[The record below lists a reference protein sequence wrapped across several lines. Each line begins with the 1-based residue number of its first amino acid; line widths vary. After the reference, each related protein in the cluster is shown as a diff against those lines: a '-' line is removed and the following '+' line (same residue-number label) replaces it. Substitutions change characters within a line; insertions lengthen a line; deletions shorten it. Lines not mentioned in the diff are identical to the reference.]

1 MRLCIAGAAAAV
13 AAAVASPAAFA
24 APELT
29 PPPPSFLTCKA
40 AAGGTVCS
48 GTRTVDYGP
57 EDSGLA
63 CGSGAS
69 AFAILDRG
77 SFRQKAI
84 RYYDADGKLTRRVI
98 HEKFTLGQL
107 TNATTG
113 KTVDYTQHDTITVV
127 PAVPGD
133 LDTATETITGV
144 IQVTLPRR
152 GLVLAE
158 TGKIAFAPDFT
169 IEFASGQHDIEDY
182 FRVDA
187 SALDRLC
194 AALAAG

>member
-1 MRLCIAGAAAAV
+1 MRLSLAGAAAALA
-13 AAAVASPAAFA
+13 AAAVSPAAFA

-48 GTRTVDYGP
+48 GTRTIDYGP
-57 EDSGLA
+57 EESGLM
-63 CGSGAS
+63 CGTGAN

-77 SFRQKAI
+77 SFRQTAT
-84 RYYDADGKLTRRVI
+84 RYYDADSNLTRRVL
-98 HEKFTLGQL
+98 HETYTLAEL
-107 TNATTG
+107 SNAVTG
-113 KTVDYTQHDTITVV
+113 TTVDYNQHNTIIAV

-133 LDTATETITGV
+133 LDTATETITGEL
-144 IQVTLPRR
+144 IATMPRR

-158 TGKIAFAPDFT
+158 TGRIAFAPDFT
-169 IEFASGQHDIEDY
+169 IEFAGGQHDIEDY
-182 FRVDA
+182 FRVDP

-194 AALAAG
+194 GALAAG

>member
-1 MRLCIAGAAAAV
+1 MRLSIAGAAAAL

-40 AAGGTVCS
+40 AAGGTVCA

-63 CGSGAS
+63 CGSGTS
-69 AFAILDRG
+69 TFAILDRG

-84 RYYDADGKLTRRVI
+84 RYYDADGNLTRRLLQ
-98 HEKFTLGQL
+98 EATTLGRL
-107 TNATTG
+107 TNAATG
-113 KTVDYTQHDTITVV
+113 RTVDYTQHSTIVSV

-133 LDTATETITGV
+133 LDTATETITGE
-144 IQVTLPRR
+144 IQVTLRHR

-158 TGKIAFAPDFT
+158 TGRVVLAPDGT
-169 IEFASGQHDIEDY
+169 LEFASGRHDIEDY
-182 FRVDA
+182 FRFDP
-187 SALDRLC
+187 SALDQLC
-194 AALAAG
+194 AALAAE

>member
-1 MRLCIAGAAAAV
+1 MRLSIAAAAAV
-13 AAAVASPAAFA
+13 LAAAAASPAALA

-40 AAGGTVCS
+40 AAGGTICS

-57 EDSGLA
+57 EESGLV
-63 CGSGAS
+63 CGTGAD

-77 SFRQKAI
+77 SFRQKAV
-84 RYYDADGKLTRRVI
+84 RYYDADGNLTRRVI
-98 HEKFTLGQL
+98 HENYTLGQL
-107 TNATTG
+107 TNAVTG
-113 KTVDYTQHDTITVV
+113 TTVDYIQHNAIVAV

-133 LDTATETITGV
+133 LDTATETITGE
-144 IQVTLPRR
+144 IIVTLPHR

-158 TGKIAFAPDFT
+158 TGRIAFAPDGT

-182 FRVDA
+182 FRVDP

>member
-1 MRLCIAGAAAAV
+1 MRLCIAGAAATLA
-13 AAAVASPAAFA
+13 AAAVSPAAFA

-40 AAGGTVCS
+40 AAGGTICS

-63 CGSGAS
+63 CGSGAN

-84 RYYDADGKLTRRVI
+84 RYYDADGRLTRRVLL
-98 HEKFTLGQL
+98 EKTTLGLL
-107 TNATTG
+107 TNAATG
-113 KTVDYTQHDTITVV
+113 KTVDYTQHNTITSV

-133 LDTATETITGV
+133 LDTATETITGE
-144 IQVTLPRR
+144 IQVTLPHR

-158 TGKIAFAPDFT
+158 TGRVVIAPDGT
-169 IEFASGQHDIEDY
+169 LEFASGQHDIEDY
-182 FRVDA
+182 FRVDP

-194 AALAAG
+194 AALAAE

>member
-1 MRLCIAGAAAAV
+1 MRLSLAGAAAAL
-13 AAAVASPAAFA
+13 AAVAVSPAAFA

-48 GTRTVDYGP
+48 GIRTIDYGP
-57 EDSGLA
+57 EESGLT
-63 CGSGAS
+63 CGTGAN

-77 SFRQKAI
+77 SFRQRAT
-84 RYYDADGKLTRRVI
+84 RYYDADGNMTRRVL
-98 HEKFTLGQL
+98 HERYTLGQL
-107 TNATTG
+107 TNAATG
-113 KTVDYTQHDTITVV
+113 KTIDYIQHNAVTSV

-133 LDTATETITGV
+133 VGTAIETVTGELV
-144 IQVTLPRR
+144 VTLPHF

-158 TGKIAFAPDFT
+158 TGRIAFAPDGT
-169 IEFASGQHDIEDY
+169 IEFASGQHDVEDY
-182 FRVDA
+182 FRVDP

-194 AALAAG
+194 AALAAE